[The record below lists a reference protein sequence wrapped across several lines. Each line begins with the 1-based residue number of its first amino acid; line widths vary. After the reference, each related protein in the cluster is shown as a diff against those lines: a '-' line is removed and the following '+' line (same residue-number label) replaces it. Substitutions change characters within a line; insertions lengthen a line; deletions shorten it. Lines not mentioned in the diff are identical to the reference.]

1 MQNQQLKGSQPK
13 SLKGTSSFINLLH
26 NRFQKTIKTNK
37 TTIKALAKQANITD
51 LNHAYEKAELA
62 WALWYRKIIQEN
74 KDIKTQLQKATD
86 FYYNLQPTFSQTSS
100 TKKIYQ
106 QYSTAAPIALL
117 AGWFVEAQ
125 KAGSVFE
132 PSAGNGLLCIYAP
145 YEKATVNELDATR
158 LANLELQPFKAVLNQ
173 DALLP
178 FEGYEKTQDAV
189 LCNPPFGKL
198 DVVNYDYDGFIIKK
212 LDHLMIAHALAT
224 MKDTGRAA
232 LIIGGH
238 TEYNAK
244 GMIASFRPF
253 FNWLYHHYQVLDMI
267 NIDSRKLYAKQGTAF
282 PLRLILIAGRKE
294 VPFGTAPRIHEALE
308 IETEVSTFDALFQR
322 VKKAKKKAA
331 GYLPTL
337 KDHLEI
343 AIQQLNTELY
353 AA

>member
-1 MQNQQLKGSQPK
+1 MQAPIPKGSYQNP
-13 SLKGTSSFINLLH
+13 SKGTNLLIH
-26 NRFQKTIKTNK
+26 NLHDHFEKGIKTNK
-37 TTIKALAKQANITD
+37 RTIKQLAQKSGITD

-62 WALWYRKIIQEN
+62 WTLWYRKIIAEE
-74 KDIKTQLQKATD
+74 KDIKAQLQKAIE
-86 FYYNLQPTFSQTSS
+86 FYYNGQPTFSQTSS

-117 AGWFVEAQ
+117 AGWFVDAQ
-125 KAGSVFE
+125 KVDSVFE

-145 YEKATVNELDATR
+145 YKKTTVNELDMTR
-158 LANLELQPFKAVLNQ
+158 LANLQLQPFKAVLNQ

-198 DVVNYDYDGFIIKK
+198 DVTNYDYGGFIIKK
-212 LDHLMIAHALAT
+212 LDHLMIAHAMAT

-244 GMIASFRPF
+244 GMITSFRPF

-308 IETEVSTFDALFQR
+308 LEAEVSSFDALFKR
-322 VKKAKKKAA
+322 VKKAKQKAV

-337 KDHLEI
+337 KDHLGI
-343 AIQQLNTELY
+343 AIEQLNTELY
-353 AA
+353 A

>member
-1 MQNQQLKGSQPK
+1 MQNQQLKGSQLTP
-13 SLKGTSSFINLLH
+13 LKGTSHLINQLH
-26 NRFQKTIKTNK
+26 NSFAQGIKTNK

-62 WALWYRKIIQEN
+62 WTLWYRKIIQEN
-74 KDIKTQLQKATD
+74 KDIKTQLQKAAD

-106 QYSTAAPIALL
+106 QYSTAAPIALFV
-117 AGWFVEAQ
+117 GWFVEAQ
-125 KAGSVFE
+125 EADSVFE

-145 YEKATVNELDATR
+145 YEKTTVNELDATR

-198 DVVNYDYDGFIIKK
+198 DVANYDYDGFIIKK

-224 MKDTGRAA
+224 MRDNGRAA

-253 FNWLYHHYQVLDMI
+253 FNWLYHHY
-267 NIDSRKLYAKQGTAF
+267 
-282 PLRLILIAGRKE
+282 
-294 VPFGTAPRIHEALE
+294 
-308 IETEVSTFDALFQR
+308 
-322 VKKAKKKAA
+322 
-331 GYLPTL
+331 
-337 KDHLEI
+337 
-343 AIQQLNTELY
+343 
-353 AA
+353 

>member
-1 MQNQQLKGSQPK
+1 MQAPIPKGNQSK
-13 SLKGTSSFINLLH
+13 SLKGTNLLIQH
-26 NRFQKTIKTNK
+26 LHDNFVKSIKTNK
-37 TTIKALAKQANITD
+37 TTIKALAKKANITD

-62 WALWYRKIIQEN
+62 WTLWYKKIIQEN
-74 KDIKTQLQKATD
+74 KDIKTQLQKAAD
-86 FYYNLQPTFSQTSS
+86 FYYNLQPTFSQISS

-125 KAGSVFE
+125 KADSVFE

-145 YEKATVNELDATR
+145 YEKTTVNELDATR

-198 DVVNYDYDGFIIKK
+198 DMVNYDYDGFIIKK

-294 VPFGTAPRIHEALE
+294 VAFGTAPRIHEALE
-308 IETEVSTFDALFQR
+308 IETEVSIFDALFER
-322 VKKAKKKAA
+322 VKKAKQRATQP
-331 GYLPTL
+331 LPSL
-337 KDHLEI
+337 QNHLDV